1 MPEGVTGY
9 DVATDIGP
17 RLAKA
22 AVAVTV
28 DSAMYDLHRPIGSDA
43 TVSIVTANTEAGRHV
58 IRHSA
63 AHIMAQ
69 AVLDLFPRS
78 TYAIGPAIQDG
89 FYYDFEVES
98 PFTPEDLER
107 IEARMREIVAADQP
121 FERGELSIDDAL
133 KEFANHPFK
142 REIIVGV
149 DADEGVDGNTVST
162 YRNDAFLDLC
172 RPVASRRFNSCDRQ
186 GRTGAETIPR
196 LSFSAYTEQ
205 RGSRA
210 RRSMSISCGLKKQ
223 RSETIGNS
231 GTN

>member
-1 MPEGVTGY
+1 VSIRITLPDGSVREMPAGVTGY
-9 DVATDIGP
+9 DIATDIGP

-22 AVAVTV
+22 AVAITV
-28 DSAMYDLHRPIGSDA
+28 DSAMYDLHRSIDSDA

-89 FYYDFEVES
+89 FYYDFEVET

-107 IEARMREIVAADQP
+107 IEARMREIVAEDQA
-121 FERGELSIDDAL
+121 FERGELSIGDAL
-133 KEFANHPFK
+133 KEFADHPFK
-142 REIIVGV
+142 REIIEGV
-149 DADEGVDGNTVST
+149 DADEGVDSDTVST

-172 RPVASRRFNSCDRQ
+172 RGPHLPST
-186 GRTGAETIPR
+186 GRLKAFQLMRSGRCVLA
-196 LSFSAYTEQ
+196 
-205 RGSRA
+205 RG
-210 RRSMSISCGLKKQ
+210 
-223 RSETIGNS
+223 
-231 GTN
+231 